1 MYGFSLGGG
10 VVPLTD
16 IAIRK
21 AKPADKPYMMRDER
35 GLYLEIAISGS
46 KLWRL
51 RYWVNG
57 KEKKKSL
64 GRYPDVGLREAREK
78 RDRIKL
84 EISEGDSPFLS
95 SSEALTFRDVAEEW
109 HSRKVVPVLAPGTAQ
124 RTRYCLERFV
134 YPHLADEP
142 IQSISPR
149 TLLPILKAIDDR
161 GHHDTAHRILHICS
175 QIFRYGVA
183 TGVAE
188 VDSAAA
194 LRGALTPLNHK
205 HHPSVKDP
213 KEIGALM
220 RAINDMGGSAV
231 VRAAMK
237 ILAYC
242 FIRQGELRSA
252 EWDEIDLEKAEWR
265 IPAEKMKMKRL
276 HIVPLSKQAVETF
289 RDLYPITGHV
299 RLVFPS
305 IRAWDKPISENTI
318 NAALRRMGYTKDQ
331 MTGHGFR
338 SMASTILNENGW
350 APDAIERQL
359 AHVEGN
365 TVRAAYNHAEH
376 LAVRR
381 EMMQWW
387 ADWLDGVSKSLDK

>member
-1 MYGFSLGGG
+1 MALSD
-10 VVPLTD
+10 V
-16 IAIRK
+16 AIRK
-21 AKPADKPYMMRDER
+21 AKPKEKSYMMRDDR
-35 GLYLEIAISGS
+35 GLYLEITPRGS

-51 RYWVNG
+51 RFWVNG
-57 KEKKKSL
+57 KERKKSL
-64 GRYPDVGLREAREK
+64 GRYPGVGLKEAREE

-84 EISEGDSPFLS
+84 EISKGESPFTPASGGLS
-95 SSEALTFRDVAEEW
+95 FRDVAEEW
-109 HSRKVVPVLAPGTAQ
+109 HARQVVPVLAPGTTQ

-142 IQSISPR
+142 IQGISPR

-175 QIFRYGVA
+175 QIFRYGLA
-183 TGVAE
+183 TGTVE

-220 RAINDMGGSAV
+220 RAIETMGGSAV
-231 VRAAMK
+231 VRIAMQ

-242 FIRQGELRSA
+242 FVRQGELRSA
-252 EWDEIDLEKAEWR
+252 EWGEIDLDKAEWR

-276 HIVPLSKQAVETF
+276 HIVPLSKQAVNAL
-289 RDLYPITGHV
+289 RDLYPLTGHAQ
-299 RLVFPS
+299 LVFPS
-305 IRAWDKPISENTI
+305 IRAWGKPISENTI
-318 NAALRRMGYTKDQ
+318 NAALRRMGYTKEQ

-350 APDAIERQL
+350 SPDVIERQL
-359 AHVEGN
+359 AHVQRN
-365 TVRAAYNHAEH
+365 TVRAAYNHAEY
-376 LAVRR
+376 LPQRR
-381 EMMQWW
+381 EMM
-387 ADWLDGVSKSLDK
+387 